1 MIKELKNNGCR
12 FMCNCKASG
21 LSVFDMDVEDNVEKI
36 EFSGIEEIA
45 IVKKSEKS
53 FPNVTTIIIGGEI
66 EYISIPNEMFPN
78 VKNVISYNRCFL
90 NSNMLLMK
98 EYGKSLEDDG
108 TRMETIWLLNTF
120 CKQPDEVIDLK
131 SVEYIDKYAFSGCQ
145 STKIINDDSVRVTM
159 PLAFSNAPLL
169 AVYIWP
175 AEW

>member
-1 MIKELKNNGCR
+1 MIKEIKNNGCR

-36 EFSGIEEIA
+36 EFSGVEKISIG
-45 IVKKSEKS
+45 KKSEKS

-78 VKNVISYNRCFL
+78 VKYVISHNKYFL
-90 NSNMLLMK
+90 SSDMLLMK
-98 EYGKSLEDDG
+98 EYWKSLEDDG
-108 TRMETIWLLNTF
+108 TRMETVWLLNTF

-145 STKIINDDSVRVTM
+145 STKIINDD
-159 PLAFSNAPLL
+159 NA
-169 AVYIWP
+169 IGIQ
-175 AEW
+175 

>member
-45 IVKKSEKS
+45 IGKKSEKS

-78 VKNVISYNRCFL
+78 VKNVISYI
-90 NSNMLLMK
+90 
-98 EYGKSLEDDG
+98 YYIQKSLFLFSY
-108 TRMETIWLLNTF
+108 LLH
-120 CKQPDEVIDLK
+120 
-131 SVEYIDKYAFSGCQ
+131 
-145 STKIINDDSVRVTM
+145 
-159 PLAFSNAPLL
+159 
-169 AVYIWP
+169 
-175 AEW
+175 